1 MSPDQF
7 QYILEYSLDLKQKE
21 RILKKLDIAEA
32 INFAYLA
39 SQPKQKGKVHVGLR
53 QYKKWIRRY
62 YRILFP
68 HQKVETLWDKMPKRK
83 GRVKL

>member
-1 MSPDQF
+1 MPEQF
-7 QYILEYSLDLKQKE
+7 QYILDYALDLRKKE
-21 RILKKLDIAEA
+21 RILNKLDVAEA

-39 SQPKQKGKVHVGLR
+39 SQPKQKGKSHVGLR

-68 HQKVETLWDKMPKRK
+68 DQKVQTVWDKLPRRK
-83 GRVKL
+83 GKIKFN